1 MIRKLARSVR
11 EYKTPSIITMLLMIG
26 EVVIECL
33 IPFITAD
40 LIGKLQMETIA
51 WIEILKTG
59 LLLIG
64 LAILS
69 LGCGGIAAFTA
80 SKAAAGFA
88 KNLRHDVFAR
98 IQNFSFNNVKQLIL
112 YIII

>member
-1 MIRKLARSVR
+1 MIWKLAKSIR
-11 EYKTPSIITMLLMIG
+11 EYKIPSIITMLLMVG

-40 LIGKLQMETIA
+40 LIGKLQTKTII
-51 WIEILKTG
+51 WGEILETG
-59 LLLIG
+59 LILIG

-69 LGCGGIAAFTA
+69 LCCGGIAAFTA
-80 SKAAAGFA
+80 SKASAGFA

-98 IQNFSFNNVKQLIL
+98 IQNFSFNNIFKSI
-112 YIII
+112 Y